1 MAGMSQVVSLASGR
15 EGGSMAD
22 GRTLDFHSTSAADLL
37 VEAIP
42 HRGDRLV
49 GWLVAGLPQRVL
61 HGGFA
66 SLAAFLKVIPSP
78 CMQPHLALL

>member
-1 MAGMSQVVSLASGR
+1 MAGMSQVDSLASGR

-22 GRTLDFHSTSAADLL
+22 GRTLDFRSTSVADLL

-49 GWLVAGLPQRVL
+49 GWLQVFQRGCCTEAL
-61 HGGFA
+61 
-66 SLAAFLKVIPSP
+66 
-78 CMQPHLALL
+78 PHLLLF